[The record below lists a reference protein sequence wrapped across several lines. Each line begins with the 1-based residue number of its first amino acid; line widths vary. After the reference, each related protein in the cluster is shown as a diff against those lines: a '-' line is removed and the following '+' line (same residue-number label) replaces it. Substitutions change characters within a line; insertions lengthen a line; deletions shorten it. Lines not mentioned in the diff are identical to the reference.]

1 MEQQNISGRGIVL
14 FIQIL
19 DSNHSENV
27 ILRKSLDCFFF
38 KIEQINIAKLK
49 PKMLQIF

>member
-1 MEQQNISGRGIVL
+1 MEQQNISAGGIVL

-27 ILRKSLDCFFF
+27 IPQ
-38 KIEQINIAKLK
+38 KISRLLFL
-49 PKMLQIF
+49 PK